1 MTKELEREGIVVSM
15 ISALPAIPLSLGAHR
30 IVRGVRV
37 EHLCGDP
44 SLSKDRDWELMYGIV
59 TTALNAMKAPAG
71 DPTMFDPSDKP
82 SKEPV
87 HAA

>member
-44 SLSKDRDWELMYGIV
+44 SLSKDRDWELMYSIV
-59 TTALNAMKAPAG
+59 TTALNAMKTPAG
-71 DPTMFDPSDKP
+71 DPTMFDPSDKS
-82 SKEPV
+82 SKEAV

>member
-30 IVRGVRV
+30 IIRGVRV

-44 SLSKDRDWELMYGIV
+44 NLSEDRDWEVMYGIA
-59 TTALNAMKAPAG
+59 TTALKAMEEEVSE
-71 DPTMFDPSDKP
+71 PTIFHPG
-82 SKEPV
+82 ETRAV
-87 HAA
+87 EAV